1 MKRAVRLDAL
11 KAYRILRTILAAI
24 GLIAVVGLAVYLF
37 VENDF
42 PSTREEVARLSS
54 PNNKYDAVIVDETL
68 MSFGS
73 PRFALFIVPHGK
85 AFHAGS
91 DAFKHSN
98 YETTHLE
105 GQDVS
110 WVNDL
115 QLVVKRYPRVRI
127 HKFFSDYYDVR
138 YPTKTQTHTEYR
150 TVRIDLNSVYTGE
163 QK

>member
-1 MKRAVRLDAL
+1 ML
-11 KAYRILRTILAAI
+11 
-24 GLIAVVGLAVYLF
+24 GLAVYLY

-42 PSTREEVARLSS
+42 PSTRKEMARLSS
-54 PNNKYDAVIVDETL
+54 PNNEYDAVIVDETL

-85 AFHAGS
+85 TFQAGS
-91 DAFKHSN
+91 DVFKHSN

-105 GQDVS
+105 EQDVS
-110 WVNDL
+110 WVNDR

-127 HKFFSDYYDVR
+127 HKFFSDYYDAS

-150 TVRIDLNSVYTGE
+150 TVRIDLISVDTGE